1 VVDHEQETTMTRTHK
16 WQEKYYAQLNG
27 ATIEACAIEPDTTG
41 CGGRDEGWPVFLA
54 RTRNG
59 ECLKLTISQDPEG
72 NSPGFIFI
80 DHDEHGKRTAS

>member
-1 VVDHEQETTMTRTHK
+1 MGKTHK
-16 WQEKYYAQLNG
+16 WQEKYYGQLNG

-41 CGGRDEGWPVFLA
+41 CGGRDEGWPVFLV

-59 ECLKLTISQDPEG
+59 ECLKLTISQDQEG

-80 DHDEHGKRTAS
+80 EDATPAKRTTS

>member
-1 VVDHEQETTMTRTHK
+1 MGKTHK
-16 WQEKYYAQLNG
+16 WQEKYYGQLNG

-59 ECLKLTISQDPEG
+59 ECLKLTISQDQEG

-80 DHDEHGKRTAS
+80 EDATPAKRTTS

>member
-1 VVDHEQETTMTRTHK
+1 MSKTHK
-16 WQEKYYAQLNG
+16 WQEKYYGQLNG

-59 ECLKLTISQDPEG
+59 ECLKLTISQDQEG

-80 DHDEHGKRTAS
+80 EDATPAKRTTS